1 MLLAIGKDNAINVN
15 TRLFKYAANLIEIKG
30 IQGFKPA
37 AMVIG

>member
-30 IQGFKPA
+30 ARVSLVTNIT
-37 AMVIG
+37 